1 MGSMIGIDLGTT
13 NSVVAVLDG
22 PQPRVLDSREGR
34 SQTRSAVGLKLR
46 RRTAEGAGEFQL
58 LVGDPAF
65 DNWPM
70 APRHTIVSIKRLM
83 GRAIADPEVQ
93 RVRETWQYE
102 IVQPSHGTEDSVRV
116 VMGGRQYSPADVS
129 AMVLGKLKADAELRL
144 GAPVTHAVITVPAY
158 FSEAQKAATREAGQK
173 AGLSVIKLLDEPTAA
188 AIAFGMEGAG
198 SDETEYLLV
207 FDLGGGTFDISV
219 LMRAGSVFVPLNLQG
234 DMWLGGDNFNA
245 LIVQRVVEHVRRQWS
260 LDPTGNHRF
269 MVSLQAA
276 AQRAKEALSS
286 ASSTDIVLPGL
297 LHDADGD
304 LIDVEH
310 TLTRAELEAMI
321 GPSVERAME
330 LTRVAI
336 DKAGLGLE
344 QIGHVLL
351 AGNATMM
358 PLVQREV
365 ARMFGPEKVLRRM
378 HPKHCVALGA
388 AIVASRIGDRVVC
401 DGCGHVNETQ
411 TLQCSKCGALLH
423 AAASESQE
431 PGRELVVGSISPF
444 YYGTLSSS
452 GSFSVFVSKGDPVP
466 TEQPKVQSFPIPHA
480 RQRMLSIPVYGR
492 EDESDAGHSELQGEA
507 FAVLPPNLPQGSV
520 LRVQI
525 VLDEQGLFHLEAHLD
540 DGTDL
545 GPWITR
551 GEEDTGAIRMLEKVE
566 ETIGAELQALGAD
579 ELRELE
585 EARNRFFS
593 ALRRK
598 AYGQAR
604 EEAEHLQQRVAE
616 MAGTEAA
623 TQLDQARNLLE
634 FVDFV
639 LRAYGWGLEA
649 QERVRLR
656 GQVERTREAMAEEGA
671 ELEEHVQRFE
681 QALNELPPLVSALLG
696 VKLAIISRVRPAD
709 PAKAA
714 ALQADQLDVEAAL
727 QADGEAAMAQLNLF
741 IQRVEAAVAKADSQR
756 PGGVQCRT
764 CGAPMEPGKR
774 FCPACGVDN
783 WRL

>member
-378 HPKHCVALGA
+378 RG
-388 AIVASRIGDRVVC
+388 
-401 DGCGHVNETQ
+401 
-411 TLQCSKCGALLH
+411 
-423 AAASESQE
+423 
-431 PGRELVVGSISPF
+431 PGRRHRGVP
-444 YYGTLSSS
+444 YRRS
-452 GSFSVFVSKGDPVP
+452 GGVRRLR
-466 TEQPKVQSFPIPHA
+466 A
-480 RQRMLSIPVYGR
+480 RQRDPDAAVLQVRSAPARSRLRVSGAGPRAGGGVHQPFLLRHPEQQRQLQRIREQGRSGAHRAAQGPELSHPPRPPAHAQHSRLWQGGR
-492 EDESDAGHSELQGEA
+492 ERRRPQRAAGRGLCGAAAQS
-507 FAVLPPNLPQGSV
+507 PPGQ
-520 LRVQI
+520 R
-525 VLDEQGLFHLEAHLD
+525 A
-540 DGTDL
+540 
-545 GPWITR
+545 
-551 GEEDTGAIRMLEKVE
+551 A
-566 ETIGAELQALGAD
+566 GAD
-579 ELRELE
+579 
-585 EARNRFFS
+585 
-593 ALRRK
+593 
-598 AYGQAR
+598 
-604 EEAEHLQQRVAE
+604 
-616 MAGTEAA
+616 
-623 TQLDQARNLLE
+623 
-634 FVDFV
+634 
-639 LRAYGWGLEA
+639 RA
-649 QERVRLR
+649 
-656 GQVERTREAMAEEGA
+656 
-671 ELEEHVQRFE
+671 
-681 QALNELPPLVSALLG
+681 
-696 VKLAIISRVRPAD
+696 
-709 PAKAA
+709 
-714 ALQADQLDVEAAL
+714 
-727 QADGEAAMAQLNLF
+727 
-741 IQRVEAAVAKADSQR
+741 
-756 PGGVQCRT
+756 
-764 CGAPMEPGKR
+764 
-774 FCPACGVDN
+774 
-783 WRL
+783 